1 MVAPSARGSSRN
13 LSSLRGLTA
22 AASLRALSSC
32 ELTARTLRLA
42 LQQLQQLPGD
52 QLVQQTIRSYA
63 KADEPLLAPE
73 VRPLLRRELAGLRL
87 PDAGLHLHPVG
98 DAFVCVRDED
108 GGDADGGGDDA
119 RSDDS
124 EKTQEAIELRP
135 AKVEGF
141 WLIVFEEAGSLRA
154 ALAAAG
160 AHPGAADALSEL
172 TKAARGAVTRATTR
186 LLLERLDS
194 MHELDE
200 RLLPPNGAFAVPT
213 RATVTLEL
221 HDRLRADYARTLRSV
236 CGTQALQLLATDR
249 PDMFVYRQSSDG
261 AVFLLQ
267 LALSGAAAERQ
278 RVSRSGS
285 VSQISGVMISR
296 SASQS
301 DVSAPPSAAASERD
315 SARFSVRRD
324 LSFESGREPESPNA
338 AAAAAAAAAPQ
349 SPAPA
354 SLTAAAALAAAAGA
368 PASAPRRARRRSLR
382 QSSCA

>member
-1 MVAPSARGSSRN
+1 M
-13 LSSLRGLTA
+13 
-22 AASLRALSSC
+22 
-32 ELTARTLRLA
+32 
-42 LQQLQQLPGD
+42 
-52 QLVQQTIRSYA
+52 
-63 KADEPLLAPE
+63 
-73 VRPLLRRELAGLRL
+73 RPLLRRELAGLRL

-98 DAFVCVRDED
+98 DAFVCVRDGEGD
-108 GGDADGGGDDA
+108 GADGGGDDA

-160 AHPGAADALSEL
+160 AGSGAADALSEL

-261 AVFLLQ
+261 AVFLLRP
-267 LALSGAAAERQ
+267 GGVAAERVELKGDGAMVKLKGKGQ
-278 RVSRSGS
+278 ADFGGAMVNVKSDGVCS
-285 VSQISGVMISR
+285 VEGQLLNIKGQLTNV
-296 SASQS
+296 Q
-301 DVSAPPSAAASERD
+301 
-315 SARFSVRRD
+315 
-324 LSFESGREPESPNA
+324 G
-338 AAAAAAAAAPQ
+338 
-349 SPAPA
+349 
-354 SLTAAAALAAAAGA
+354 SLTKIG
-368 PASAPRRARRRSLR
+368 
-382 QSSCA
+382 

>member
-1 MVAPSARGSSRN
+1 M
-13 LSSLRGLTA
+13 
-22 AASLRALSSC
+22 
-32 ELTARTLRLA
+32 
-42 LQQLQQLPGD
+42 
-52 QLVQQTIRSYA
+52 
-63 KADEPLLAPE
+63 
-73 VRPLLRRELAGLRL
+73 
-87 PDAGLHLHPVG
+87 
-98 DAFVCVRDED
+98 
-108 GGDADGGGDDA
+108 
-119 RSDDS
+119 
-124 EKTQEAIELRP
+124 
-135 AKVEGF
+135 
-141 WLIVFEEAGSLRA
+141 
-154 ALAAAG
+154 
-160 AHPGAADALSEL
+160 
-172 TKAARGAVTRATTR
+172 TRATTR

-267 LALSGAAAERQ
+267 LALSGAAASERQ

-338 AAAAAAAAAPQ
+338 AAAAAAAAAAVAGTGEPDGGGG
-349 SPAPA
+349 AGG
-354 SLTAAAALAAAAGA
+354 AAAR
-368 PASAPRRARRRSLR
+368 RRARRG
-382 QSSCA
+382 

>member
-1 MVAPSARGSSRN
+1 MLRVEALTPRSTSRRDVSTALFDTAMLSDGGALRGRLEPL

-32 ELTARTLRLA
+32 ELTTRTLRLA

-108 GGDADGGGDDA
+108 GDDADGGA
-119 RSDDS
+119 TTPAATIRKRRRKRSS
-124 EKTQEAIELRP
+124 CGRRRSR
-135 AKVEGF
+135 VR
-141 WLIVFEEAGSLRA
+141 LIVFEEAGSLRA

-200 RLLPPNGAFAVPT
+200 RLL
-213 RATVTLEL
+213 R
-221 HDRLRADYARTLRSV
+221 R
-236 CGTQALQLLATDR
+236 
-249 PDMFVYRQSSDG
+249 M
-261 AVFLLQ
+261 
-267 LALSGAAAERQ
+267 
-278 RVSRSGS
+278 
-285 VSQISGVMISR
+285 
-296 SASQS
+296 
-301 DVSAPPSAAASERD
+301 APSPS
-315 SARFSVRRD
+315 
-324 LSFESGREPESPNA
+324 
-338 AAAAAAAAAPQ
+338 
-349 SPAPA
+349 
-354 SLTAAAALAAAAGA
+354 
-368 PASAPRRARRRSLR
+368 RRARR
-382 QSSCA
+382 